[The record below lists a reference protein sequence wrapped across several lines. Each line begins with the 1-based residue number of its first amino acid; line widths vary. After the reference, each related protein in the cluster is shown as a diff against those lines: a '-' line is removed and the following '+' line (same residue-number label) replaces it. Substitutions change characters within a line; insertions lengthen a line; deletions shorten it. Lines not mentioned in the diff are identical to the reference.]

1 MNVLLID
8 DHPVV
13 RSAVR
18 VFLKHN
24 GFNVVG
30 EASDGVI
37 ALKMI
42 AEIDPDII
50 ILDIDIPK
58 LDGLGVLNRLKALPK
73 EYRVLVLTGVK
84 SNEIAVRCVHAG
96 ASGYLSKASDMSE
109 LLDACMALKRDHT
122 WFTKEVLNSVRRQ
135 DFTSTEAEM
144 ISQLSPRELNV
155 LRSLVRGE
163 SNIQIADT
171 LHLSRKTVSTYRSRL
186 QQKLQ
191 INGLIELAELA
202 KRNGLL

>member
-18 VFLKHN
+18 GFLNQN

-30 EASDGVI
+30 EASDGVA
-37 ALKMI
+37 ALKLI
-42 AEIDPDII
+42 EEVDPGII

-58 LDGLGVLNRLKALPK
+58 LDGLGVLKRLKSLPK

-84 SNEIAVRCVHAG
+84 SNEIAMRCVHAG
-96 ASGYLSKASDMSE
+96 ASGYLSKASDMTE

-122 WFTKEVLNSVRRQ
+122 WFSKEVLNSVRSQ

-144 ISQLSPRELNV
+144 ISQLSSRELNV

-163 SNIQIADT
+163 SNVQIADT

-191 INGLIELAELA
+191 INGLIELVDLA

>member
-18 VFLKHN
+18 GFLKQH
-24 GFNVVG
+24 GFDVVG
-30 EASDGVI
+30 EASDGMT

-42 AEIDPDII
+42 EELDPDII

-58 LDGLGVLNRLKALPK
+58 LDGLEVLKRLKALPK
-73 EYRVLVLTGVK
+73 DYRVLALTGIK
-84 SNEIAVRCVHAG
+84 SDEIAARCMHAG
-96 ASGYLSKASDMSE
+96 ASGYLSKASDMTE
-109 LLDACMALKRDHT
+109 LLEACTALRRDHT
-122 WFTKEVLNSVRRQ
+122 WFSKDVLNSVRNQ
-135 DFTSTEAEM
+135 DFTSSEAKM
-144 ISQLSPRELNV
+144 ISQLSSRELSV
-155 LRSLVRGE
+155 LRRLVQGE
-163 SNIQIADT
+163 SNMQIAEE

-186 QQKLQ
+186 QQKLH
-191 INGLIELAELA
+191 INGLLEMAELA

>member
-1 MNVLLID
+1 MNVLIID

-18 VFLKHN
+18 GFLKQH

-30 EASDGVI
+30 EASDGMA
-37 ALKMI
+37 ALQMI
-42 AEIDPDII
+42 DEVNPDII

-58 LDGLGVLNRLKALPK
+58 LDGLGVLKRLKALPK
-73 EYRVLVLTGVK
+73 DYRVLVLTGVASK
-84 SNEIAVRCVHAG
+84 EIAVRCAHAG
-96 ASGYLSKASDMSE
+96 ASGYLSKASDMTE

-122 WFTKEVLNSVRRQ
+122 WFSKDVLNSVRSQ
-135 DFTSTEAEM
+135 DFSSTEAEM
-144 ISQLSPRELNV
+144 ISQLSSREMNV

-163 SNIQIADT
+163 SNTEIAES

-186 QQKLQ
+186 QQKLR
-191 INGLIELAELA
+191 INGLIEMAELA

>member
-8 DHPVV
+8 DHPVI

-18 VFLKHN
+18 GFLKPH

-30 EASDGVI
+30 EASDGMT

-42 AEIDPDII
+42 EEVDPDII

-58 LDGLGVLNRLKALPK
+58 LDGLGVMKRLQALPK
-73 EYRVLVLTGVK
+73 DYRVLVLTGVK

-96 ASGYLSKASDMSE
+96 ASGYLSKASDMTE

-122 WFTKEVLNSVRRQ
+122 WFSKEVLNSVRNQ
-135 DFTSTEAEM
+135 DFASNEAEM
-144 ISQLSPRELNV
+144 LSQLSSREMSV
-155 LRSLVRGE
+155 LRSLVQGE
-163 SNIQIADT
+163 SNMQIADT

-186 QQKLQ
+186 QQKLH
-191 INGLIELAELA
+191 INNLIEMVELA

>member
-1 MNVLLID
+1 MNIVLID
-8 DHPVV
+8 DHPVI

-18 VFLKHN
+18 GFLKHN

-30 EASDGVI
+30 EASDGVT

-42 AEIDPDII
+42 AETDPDII

-109 LLDACMALKRDHT
+109 LLEACMALKRDHT
-122 WFTKEVLNSVRRQ
+122 WFTKEVLNSVRSQ

-155 LRSLVRGE
+155 LRSLVQGE
-163 SNIQIADT
+163 SNMQIADT

-191 INGLIELAELA
+191 TNGLIELAELA